1 MLYSVFA
8 AKSDPARAALYR
20 NRATKFGQQFARW
33 FDENGAALPFGRSL
47 TYRIGQSAFYSACIW
62 AGLEPLPLPVMKGI
76 IVRNLN
82 WWLARP
88 IFDRDG
94 VLTIGYGYP
103 QQYMAEQYNAPGSPY
118 WGLKVFLLLALPDD
132 HPFWTA
138 EAAPLPVE
146 LTRAGVTGQP
156 SADLLLQHLP
166 DGQLNAYSPANYEKG
181 DHGQFV
187 EKYGKFVYNTR
198 FGFSASR
205 SYVQLEQAAPD
216 SMLAFV
222 IDGWTFVRR
231 HSDRFVLMGDRLLSE
246 WRPFPG
252 IKVTTELVPTKWGH
266 VRNHTVESTIACTA
280 YDCGFAVPKFA
291 AGFAAAA
298 NGTGAEAHNDTCR
311 CTVQGRGGEGFLV
324 NAYPNT
330 NLYDP
335 NTVIPA
341 VRYDVPV
348 GTSVFTTT
356 VESWYK

>member
-1 MLYSVFA
+1 
-8 AKSDPARAALYR
+8 
-20 NRATKFGQQFARW
+20 
-33 FDENGAALPFGRSL
+33 
-47 TYRIGQSAFYSACIW
+47 
-62 AGLEPLPLPVMKGI
+62 
-76 IVRNLN
+76 
-82 WWLARP
+82 
-88 IFDRDG
+88 
-94 VLTIGYGYP
+94 
-103 QQYMAEQYNAPGSPY
+103 
-118 WGLKVFLLLALPDD
+118 
-132 HPFWTA
+132 
-138 EAAPLPVE
+138 
-146 LTRAGVTGQP
+146 
-156 SADLLLQHLP
+156 
-166 DGQLNAYSPANYEKG
+166 
-181 DHGQFV
+181 
-187 EKYGKFVYNTR
+187 
-198 FGFSASR
+198 
-205 SYVQLEQAAPD
+205 
-216 SMLAFV
+216 
-222 IDGWTFVRR
+222 
-231 HSDRFVLMGDRLLSE
+231 MGDRLLSE

-298 NGTGAEAHNDTCR
+298 NDTGAEAHNDTCR

>member
-1 MLYSVFA
+1 
-8 AKSDPARAALYR
+8 
-20 NRATKFGQQFARW
+20 
-33 FDENGAALPFGRSL
+33 
-47 TYRIGQSAFYSACIW
+47 
-62 AGLEPLPLPVMKGI
+62 
-76 IVRNLN
+76 
-82 WWLARP
+82 
-88 IFDRDG
+88 
-94 VLTIGYGYP
+94 
-103 QQYMAEQYNAPGSPY
+103 
-118 WGLKVFLLLALPDD
+118 
-132 HPFWTA
+132 
-138 EAAPLPVE
+138 
-146 LTRAGVTGQP
+146 
-156 SADLLLQHLP
+156 
-166 DGQLNAYSPANYEKG
+166 
-181 DHGQFV
+181 
-187 EKYGKFVYNTR
+187 
-198 FGFSASR
+198 
-205 SYVQLEQAAPD
+205 
-216 SMLAFV
+216 MLAFV

-341 VRYDVPV
+341 VRYDIPV

>member
-1 MLYSVFA
+1 M
-8 AKSDPARAALYR
+8 
-20 NRATKFGQQFARW
+20 
-33 FDENGAALPFGRSL
+33 
-47 TYRIGQSAFYSACIW
+47 
-62 AGLEPLPLPVMKGI
+62 
-76 IVRNLN
+76 
-82 WWLARP
+82 
-88 IFDRDG
+88 
-94 VLTIGYGYP
+94 LTIGYGYP

-156 SADLLLQHLP
+156 SADLLLQRLP

>member
-1 MLYSVFA
+1 
-8 AKSDPARAALYR
+8 
-20 NRATKFGQQFARW
+20 
-33 FDENGAALPFGRSL
+33 
-47 TYRIGQSAFYSACIW
+47 
-62 AGLEPLPLPVMKGI
+62 
-76 IVRNLN
+76 
-82 WWLARP
+82 
-88 IFDRDG
+88 
-94 VLTIGYGYP
+94 
-103 QQYMAEQYNAPGSPY
+103 
-118 WGLKVFLLLALPDD
+118 
-132 HPFWTA
+132 
-138 EAAPLPVE
+138 
-146 LTRAGVTGQP
+146 
-156 SADLLLQHLP
+156 
-166 DGQLNAYSPANYEKG
+166 
-181 DHGQFV
+181 
-187 EKYGKFVYNTR
+187 
-198 FGFSASR
+198 
-205 SYVQLEQAAPD
+205 
-216 SMLAFV
+216 MLAFV

-291 AGFAAAA
+291 AGFAASA

>member
-1 MLYSVFA
+1 M
-8 AKSDPARAALYR
+8 
-20 NRATKFGQQFARW
+20 
-33 FDENGAALPFGRSL
+33 
-47 TYRIGQSAFYSACIW
+47 
-62 AGLEPLPLPVMKGI
+62 
-76 IVRNLN
+76 
-82 WWLARP
+82 
-88 IFDRDG
+88 
-94 VLTIGYGYP
+94 
-103 QQYMAEQYNAPGSPY
+103 
-118 WGLKVFLLLALPDD
+118 
-132 HPFWTA
+132 
-138 EAAPLPVE
+138 
-146 LTRAGVTGQP
+146 
-156 SADLLLQHLP
+156 
-166 DGQLNAYSPANYEKG
+166 
-181 DHGQFV
+181 
-187 EKYGKFVYNTR
+187 YGKFVYNTR

-252 IKVTTELVPTKWGH
+252 IKVTTERVPTKWGH

-311 CTVQGRGGEGFLV
+311 CTVQGHGGEGFLV

-348 GTSVFTTT
+348 GTSVFTTA
-356 VESWYK
+356 VESRHE

>member
-1 MLYSVFA
+1 M
-8 AKSDPARAALYR
+8 
-20 NRATKFGQQFARW
+20 
-33 FDENGAALPFGRSL
+33 
-47 TYRIGQSAFYSACIW
+47 
-62 AGLEPLPLPVMKGI
+62 
-76 IVRNLN
+76 
-82 WWLARP
+82 
-88 IFDRDG
+88 
-94 VLTIGYGYP
+94 
-103 QQYMAEQYNAPGSPY
+103 
-118 WGLKVFLLLALPDD
+118 
-132 HPFWTA
+132 
-138 EAAPLPVE
+138 
-146 LTRAGVTGQP
+146 TGQP
-156 SADLLLQHLP
+156 SADLLLQRLP

-291 AGFAAAA
+291 AGFAAR
-298 NGTGAEAHNDTCR
+298 GQRHR
-311 CTVQGRGGEGFLV
+311 GRGHQRHLPLHRAGPWRRGLLV

-341 VRYDVPV
+341 VRYDIPV

>member
-1 MLYSVFA
+1 MNTSVIRYLLGYIL
-8 AKSDPARAALYR
+8 K
-20 NRATKFGQQFARW
+20 
-33 FDENGAALPFGRSL
+33 
-47 TYRIGQSAFYSACIW
+47 
-62 AGLEPLPLPVMKGI
+62 LEG
-76 IVRNLN
+76 
-82 WWLARP
+82 
-88 IFDRDG
+88 
-94 VLTIGYGYP
+94 
-103 QQYMAEQYNAPGSPY
+103 
-118 WGLKVFLLLALPDD
+118 FLLLALPDD
-132 HPFWTA
+132 HPFWSA

-156 SADLLLQHLP
+156 SADLLLQRLP

-291 AGFAAAA
+291 VGFAAAA

-311 CTVQGRGGEGFLV
+311 CTVQGRGLGDDRRFGH
-324 NAYPNT
+324 AA
-330 NLYDP
+330 DQ
-335 NTVIPA
+335 PA
-341 VRYDVPV
+341 VHIPVKQGKMQFVCHTSASPLLKKGLLKNNRRPPGLGGASVRPGESLPLLIRLISVPSRPCQPV
-348 GTSVFTTT
+348 R
-356 VESWYK
+356 